1 MGLKILHA
9 NSNVLMTNGLKTILN
24 KGGGIDEIAVAK
36 NEKELFDLIDQNK
49 FDIIIIDPLSTGYFT
64 IDTTFKLKEKLS
76 LQKVLVISDIRS
88 SSDVLRILEKGVQGY
103 LTRQCDEAEV
113 THAIFAI
120 AKGEKFYCNKV
131 LDIILNKSIIEEG
144 AEENCEPTALTE
156 RENEI
161 TALIASGMTSKEI
174 GERLHLS
181 HHTVNTHRKNILKK
195 LGVKSVSEL
204 TVYAMNVGLISA

>member
-9 NSNVLMTNGLKTILN
+9 NSNVLMTNGLKSILH
-24 KGGGIDEIAVAK
+24 KGGGIDEIVVAR
-36 NEKELFDLIDQNK
+36 NEEELFDLIDQNK
-49 FDIIIIDPLSTGYFT
+49 FDIVIIDPLSTGYFT

-88 SSDVLRILEKGVQGY
+88 SSDVLRILERGVQGY

-131 LDIILNKSIIEEG
+131 LDIILNKSFVEDD
-144 AEENCEPTALTE
+144 EENCEPTALTE

-161 TALIASGMTSKEI
+161 TALIASGFTSKEI
-174 GERLHLS
+174 GEKLHLS
-181 HHTVNTHRKNILKK
+181 HHTVHTHRKNILKK